1 MKIIIP
7 MAGFGSRLRP
17 HTFSK
22 PKPLV
27 NVAGKPVL
35 GHVMDMFTDLPVDE
49 FIMITGYL
57 GEQIQTYMAQEY
69 GHLKARFLVQ
79 EELNGQSPAVL
90 LASEYIDG
98 PILIVFVDTLIETD
112 LTQLAGE
119 SADAVAWVKA
129 VDDPRRF
136 GVAELNATG
145 YVTRL
150 IEKPDSMENNLAV
163 VGFYYFKDGPRCMQ
177 ALERQIAENI
187 QTKGEYYLADA
198 FQLLLD
204 NGLKMRVEQVDVWED
219 CGKPETVLHT
229 NKYLLDNG
237 HDNSAEIET
246 KSVIIV
252 PPVNIH
258 PTAQIHDSV
267 IGPHV
272 TIAAGCRVTNSII
285 RESIIDDGAHI
296 EDTMLSQSL
305 IGKSAHVRGRFRVIN
320 VGDLSKVGFE

>member
-1 MKIIIP
+1 MKVIIP

-35 GHVMDMFTDLPVDE
+35 GHVLDMFTDLPVDE

-90 LASEYIDG
+90 LASEYVDG

-136 GVAELNATG
+136 GVVELNGTG

-219 CGKPETVLHT
+219 CGKPEAVLHT

-246 KSVIIV
+246 ESVII

-258 PTAQIHDSV
+258 PPAQIHDSV

-285 RESIIDDGAHI
+285 RESIIDDDAHI